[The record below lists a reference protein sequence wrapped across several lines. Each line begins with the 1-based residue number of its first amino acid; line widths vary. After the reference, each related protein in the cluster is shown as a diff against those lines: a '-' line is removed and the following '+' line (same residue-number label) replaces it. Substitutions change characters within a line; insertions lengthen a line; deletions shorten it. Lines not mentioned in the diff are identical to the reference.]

1 MRFLRL
7 CCVGRVRVRGSDF
20 VWCPEGRRVDG
31 SGAGGEVGGLP
42 DVAAH
47 RANGSTPASESG
59 FSPAGEGNAAFVG
72 SVTGA
77 R

>member
-1 MRFLRL
+1 M
-7 CCVGRVRVRGSDF
+7 
-20 VWCPEGRRVDG
+20 DG
-31 SGAGGEVGGLP
+31 AGAGGEVGGLP

-47 RANGSTPASESG
+47 RANGSTPTSASG

-72 SVTGA
+72 SASVGASGCAAAPGSVTGA